1 MIKEKNIFINLAQK
15 ALQKGDIDQSIY
27 EYQSVL
33 KLDPEDLQVHNV
45 LGDLFTRKNKI
56 QEAIKEYMFVAEKLR
71 DKGFFLK
78 AVALYKKVSRLDPK
92 LPGPYEKM
100 AELYLDLKL
109 PAEARA
115 NYQLMIDYY
124 RGMRNNRKVIE
135 IFRKLCGLEPE
146 NIIMLVKLAQMCVNE
161 GMNIEASVE
170 YLKIGAEYFKKNE
183 IKEAAEYFEKATELN
198 PACFTGYKWIGK
210 CYFSE
215 GELDK
220 AIPLIEK
227 SLSINP
233 NDLDSLMSLAKS
245 FYRSGLEDKAINT
258 FEKILNIDPSLT
270 TIREKLANL
279 YLEKGIADKALIE
292 FKKVIDDFINRKD
305 FKEALTL
312 LDDIK
317 DKIIFDNELRE
328 NLILVLR
335 TLGEKERLDEFL
347 RSIPKAKAEV
357 SKIRTVETPEEKSK
371 EKPPEPKFVEAGEDD
386 SGEKGLEEV
395 EKLLEKGL
403 VDKALEELEHIEEEK
418 EIPVKEEKVYDFKSK
433 FRAKDEEEEVGD
445 FFDLG
450 ESLKKD
456 LGLIGEKDSDERE
469 DYVGGDELLEEV
481 FDQFKK
487 AIDKE
492 IASEDYST
500 HYNLGLAYMEM
511 ELFED
516 AIKEFHKTLKNPA
529 LLKSHD
535 RRYLDCCSLLAN
547 CFIRMGLFHEALWE
561 LEKGLNRSEYEARD
575 YVPLKFSKGIAF
587 ENLRKYQDALRL
599 YNEVLAAD
607 PGHKD
612 AENKIKEIKNKVY

>member
-15 ALQKGDIDQSIY
+15 ALQKGDIDQAIY
-27 EYQSVL
+27 EYQSAL

-56 QEAIKEYMFVAEKLR
+56 QDAIREYMIVAEKLR
-71 DKGFFLK
+71 VKGFFLK

-100 AELYLDLKL
+100 AQLYLDLKL
-109 PAEARA
+109 PGEARA
-115 NYQLMIDYY
+115 NYQLLLDYH

-135 IFRKLCGLEPE
+135 IFRKLCDLEPE
-146 NIIMLVKLAQMCVNE
+146 NIIMLVKLAQMCVDE

-170 YLKIGAEYFKKNE
+170 YLKIGTEFFKKNE
-183 IKEAAEYFEKATELN
+183 MKEAAEYFEKATNLN
-198 PACFTGYKWIGK
+198 PGCFTAYKWLGK

-215 GELDK
+215 GDTDK
-220 AIPLIEK
+220 AIPLLEK

-233 NDLDSLMSLAKS
+233 NDLDSLMVLAKV
-245 FYRSGLEDKAINT
+245 FYRAGLEDEAINT
-258 FEKILNIDPSLT
+258 FEKILNIDPSYT
-270 TIREKLANL
+270 TIREKLAKL
-279 YLEKGIADKALIE
+279 YLEKGVLNEALIE
-292 FKKVIDDFINRKD
+292 FKKVIDDFINEKR
-305 FKEALTL
+305 FKEALNL
-312 LDDIK
+312 LDEIK
-317 DKIIFDNELRE
+317 NEIIFDNELRE
-328 NLILVLR
+328 KLILVLR
-335 TLGEKERLDEFL
+335 TLGENERLDEFL
-347 RSIPKAKAEV
+347 KSIPKAEV
-357 SKIRTVETPEEKSK
+357 SKIRTVEIPEEKSK
-371 EKPPEPKFVEAGEDD
+371 EKPPEPKSVESGEYD

-418 EIPVKEEKVYDFKSK
+418 EIPAKEEKVYDFKSK
-433 FRAKDEEEEVGD
+433 FRVKDEEEVGD

-456 LGLIGEKDSDERE
+456 LGLIGEKDSDDRE
-469 DYVGGDELLEEV
+469 DYLGGDEVLDEV

-492 IASEDYST
+492 IALEDYST

-535 RRYLDCCSLLAN
+535 RKYLDCCNLLAT
-547 CFIRMGLFHEALWE
+547 CFMRMCLFHEALWE
-561 LEKGLNRSEYEARD
+561 LEKGLKRSEYEARD
-575 YVPLKFSKGIAF
+575 YVPLKFSKGIAL
-587 ENLRKYQDALRL
+587 ENLRKYEDALRL

-607 PGHKD
+607 PGYKD